1 MKFMR
6 PGRLLRS
13 FNAIKRELPRVVP
26 LFRDPAVPLWA
37 KLLTVAA
44 ALFIV
49 SPLNILGDLPLLGF
63 FDEAAL
69 LALVIHRFVSF
80 AESRSSVYVAT
91 SGGPLV

>member
-1 MKFMR
+1 MR

-26 LFRDPAVPLWA
+26 LFRDPAVPMWA
-37 KLLTVAA
+37 KLLTICA

-69 LALVIHRFVSF
+69 LALVIHRFVSY
-80 AESRSSVYVAT
+80 AESRSSAYVSTT
-91 SGGPLV
+91 SVRPLI